1 MRRDIFT
8 AEQEDFRLLV
18 REFVA
23 REIVPHYAD
32 WERAGQVPRE
42 FFRKLGD
49 IGVMGM
55 AIPEKYGGSGTRD
68 YRYNVILQEEASR
81 ALVTMGTVRT
91 QLDVILPY
99 FLGYADEQQ
108 RERWFPGLAAGELLT
123 AIAMTE
129 PGTGSDLAGIKTG
142 ARRDGDCYVLDGAK
156 TFITGGALADL
167 VIVVCRTGPAV
178 SSDRRAGLTLLV
190 VEDGM
195 AGFAKGRKLDKIGLK
210 VQDTAELS
218 FAGVRVPVANRLGE
232 EGAAFGYLGHNL
244 PQERMTIAVGS
255 VAQARAAVSAAV
267 AYVRERQV
275 FGKPLASFQN
285 TKFELAAC
293 HTEVEAG
300 QALLD
305 RALLALVAGELSG
318 ADAALTKLFCT
329 EMQARVVDRC
339 LQLFGG
345 YGYVTEYPIAR
356 LYADARVT
364 RIYGGTSEVMKSII
378 SKSLGLL
385 RGRSE
390 RAAILSRDRGPDPLD
405 AFEEVVRRPCV
416 LRCGYPHSGTHL
428 ARNHPRGGEA
438 ATRGARTP
446 GRGGWRRCRGHVPA
460 STPRPGTRP

>member
-1 MRRDIFT
+1 MLRRAVFT
-8 AEQEDFRLLV
+8 AEQEEFRQLI
-18 REFVA
+18 REFTE
-23 REIVPHYAD
+23 REIVPRYGD
-32 WERAGQVPRE
+32 WEQAGEVPRS
-42 FFRKLGD
+42 FFRKLGE

-55 AIPEKYGGSGTRD
+55 AIPEKYGGSGDAD

-99 FLGYADEQQ
+99 FLEYCSDDQ
-108 RERWFPGLAAGELLT
+108 RARWFPGLASGELLT

-129 PGTGSDLAGIKTG
+129 PGTGSDLAGMRSR
-142 ARRDGDCYVLDGAK
+142 AVLDGDAYVLNGAK
-156 TFITGGALADL
+156 TFITGGLIADL
-167 VIVVCRTGPAV
+167 VIVVARTSDASPG
-178 SSDRRAGLTLLV
+178 DRRSGLTLLV

-195 AGFAKGRKLDKIGLK
+195 PGFAKGRKLDKIGLR

-218 FAGVRVPVANRLGE
+218 FTDVRVPVANRLGE
-232 EGAAFGYLGHNL
+232 EGAAFGYLGRNL

-255 VAQARAAVSAAV
+255 VAQARAALDATVS
-267 AYVRERQV
+267 YVSTRQL

-293 HTEVEAG
+293 ATEVEAG

-305 RALLALVAGELSG
+305 RALGLLVTGSLSG
-318 ADAALTKLFCT
+318 ADAAVAKLFCT

-345 YGYVTEYPIAR
+345 YGYITEYPIAR

-378 SKSLGLL
+378 SKSLGL
-385 RGRSE
+385 
-390 RAAILSRDRGPDPLD
+390 
-405 AFEEVVRRPCV
+405 
-416 LRCGYPHSGTHL
+416 
-428 ARNHPRGGEA
+428 
-438 ATRGARTP
+438 
-446 GRGGWRRCRGHVPA
+446 
-460 STPRPGTRP
+460 